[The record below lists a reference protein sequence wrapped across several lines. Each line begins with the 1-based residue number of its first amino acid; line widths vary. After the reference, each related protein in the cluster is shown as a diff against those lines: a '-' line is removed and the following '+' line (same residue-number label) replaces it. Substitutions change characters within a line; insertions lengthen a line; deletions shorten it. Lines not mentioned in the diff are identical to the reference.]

1 MWVEVMDRAA
11 AGSFNLREASM
22 RTPYGLNIL
31 DNCVTCPA
39 KGEHLFCNL
48 SLQASQRLNEI
59 KSTALYPKGAML
71 FIEGQIARGVFVLC
85 SGKVKLSTTSRE
97 GKTIITK
104 ISDTGD
110 VLGLNAVTSNV
121 PYEVTAEMMEPG
133 QANFIPRD
141 SLQLFVKE
149 FPEVSMRV
157 AQQLSRNYYCA
168 YEEIRTLGLAASPS
182 EKFAKLL
189 LTWSTK
195 SSHNDGSS
203 QVKLT
208 LTHEEIA
215 EIIGTTRET
224 VSRLFSEFKKKQLMQ
239 AKGATL
245 LIRSRFALEKI
256 VQSY

>member
-1 MWVEVMDRAA
+1 MRA
-11 AGSFNLREASM
+11 
-22 RTPYGLNIL
+22 PYGLNIL
-31 DNCVTCPA
+31 DNCTTCPIR
-39 KGEHLFCNL
+39 GEHLFCNL
-48 SLQASQRLNEI
+48 SVQASQRLNEI
-59 KSTALYPKGAML
+59 KSTAVYPKGAML
-71 FIEGQIARGVFVLC
+71 FIEGQLSRGVFVLC
-85 SGKVKLSTTSRE
+85 NGKVKLSTTSRE

-104 ISDTGD
+104 ISDSGD
-110 VLGLNAVTSNV
+110 VLGLNAVISNV

-141 SLQLFVKE
+141 SLQLFLKE
-149 FPEVSMRV
+149 FPEVAMRV
-157 AQQLSRNYYCA
+157 AQQLSRNYYTA

-189 LTWSTK
+189 LSWSTK
-195 SSHNDGSS
+195 STQSDGSS

-239 AKGATL
+239 SKGATL
-245 LIRSRFALEKI
+245 VIRSRFALEKI

>member
-1 MWVEVMDRAA
+1 MRA
-11 AGSFNLREASM
+11 
-22 RTPYGLNIL
+22 PYGLNIL
-31 DNCVTCPA
+31 DNCTTCPIRG
-39 KGEHLFCNL
+39 KYLFCNL
-48 SLQASQRLNEI
+48 SVQASQRLNEI
-59 KSTALYPKGAML
+59 KSTAVYPKGAML
-71 FIEGQIARGVFVLC
+71 FIEGQLSRGVFVLC
-85 SGKVKLSTTSRE
+85 NGKVKLSTTSRE

-104 ISDTGD
+104 ISDAGD
-110 VLGLNAVTSNV
+110 VLGLNAVISNV

-141 SLQLFVKE
+141 SLQLFLKE
-149 FPEVSMRV
+149 FPEVAMRV
-157 AQQLSRNYYCA
+157 AQQLSRNYYTA

-189 LTWSTK
+189 LSWSTK
-195 SSHNDGSS
+195 SAQSDGSS

-224 VSRLFSEFKKKQLMQ
+224 VSRLFSVFKKKQLMQ
-239 AKGATL
+239 SKGATL
-245 LIRSRFALEKI
+245 VIRSRFALEKI